1 MEVGGRSP
9 PSAIPHNGS
18 NPAAPASAMQ
28 IILNLP
34 DDLTLSETDLR
45 AELAV
50 ALFQQKRITLGT
62 ASQIAGLHQLEFQQ
76 LIASRGINIH
86 YDVEDFERD
95 LTSLRQE
102 GW

>member
-1 MEVGGRSP
+1 
-9 PSAIPHNGS
+9 
-18 NPAAPASAMQ
+18 MQ

-34 DDLTLSETDLR
+34 DDLALSETDLR
-45 AELAV
+45 TELAI
-50 ALFQQKRITLGT
+50 ALFQQNRITLGT
-62 ASQIAGLHQLEFQQ
+62 ASQIAKLHQLEFQQ
-76 LIASRGINIH
+76 LTASRGINIH

>member
-1 MEVGGRSP
+1 MRSRLQD
-9 PSAIPHNGS
+9 IPHNGS
-18 NPAAPASAMQ
+18 NIAAKASAMQ
-28 IILNLP
+28 IILDLP
-34 DDLTLSETDLR
+34 DDLSLTETDLR

-76 LIASRGINIH
+76 LIASRGVNIH
-86 YDVEDFERD
+86 YDVDDFERD

>member
-1 MEVGGRSP
+1 
-9 PSAIPHNGS
+9 
-18 NPAAPASAMQ
+18 MQ
-28 IILNLP
+28 IILDLP
-34 DDLTLSETDLR
+34 DDLFLTETDLR
-45 AELAV
+45 TELAV